1 MERIDM
7 QQEGLQRLAK
17 NVLSWITCAKRPLT
31 TLELR
36 HALAVRL
43 GDLKLDEQNIPRI
56 EDMVAVC
63 AGLVTVDNESGII
76 RLVHYTTQE
85 YFERTQKD
93 WFPTAESD
101 ITMICVT
108 YVSFS
113 AFESGPCQNNDLK
126 ERLES
131 NPLYDYAAT
140 NWGHHARNA
149 LTFWPGVIEF
159 LQCEAKVLASSEVL
173 LAKKVISDWHDAG
186 KPRPMTG
193 LQLASYFGINEAVR
207 TLLMYSKLYLGNSY
221 DRTSLLLAAENGHH
235 DVVQLLVDNG
245 TELETRDYN
254 SDWTP
259 LLWAANKG
267 HLAMLELLLDK
278 GSEIESRKGD
288 EGPLSCAAEIGHHD
302 IVQLLLKNGAKVED
316 KPEVKGKNAW
326 TPLILAAEKGRHVV
340 LQLLLKKGAKLEIKG
355 RNGQTPLMLAAENRQ
370 YAVVQLLVE
379 YGAELEVKDNYG
391 QTP

>member
-1 MERIDM
+1 MQWRGSNI

-43 GDLKLDEQNIPRI
+43 GDLKLDEQNIPKI

-63 AGLVTVDNESGII
+63 AGLVTVDNKSGII

-85 YFERTQKD
+85 YFERTQKS

-108 YVSFS
+108 YLSFS

-126 ERLES
+126 ARLQS
-131 NPLYDYAAT
+131 YPLYDYAAT
-140 NWGHHARNA
+140 NWGHHARLA
-149 LTFWPGVIEF
+149 LTLWPGVIEF

-173 LAKKVISDWHDAG
+173 LAKKVISDCHYAG
-186 KPRPMTG
+186 KPRPMAG
-193 LQLASYFGINEAVR
+193 LQLASYFGINEVVR
-207 TLLMYSKLYLGNSY
+207 TLLMCSNLYLDNSY
-221 DRTSLLLAAENGHH
+221 DRTSLSLAAENGHH

-245 TELETRDYN
+245 AGLETRDYN

-259 LLWAANKG
+259 LSRAAHER
-267 HLAMLELLLDK
+267 HLAVVELLL
-278 GSEIESRKGD
+278 ENE
-288 EGPLSCAAEIGHHD
+288 AE
-302 IVQLLLKNGAKVED
+302 QN
-316 KPEVKGKNAW
+316 
-326 TPLILAAEKGRHVV
+326 
-340 LQLLLKKGAKLEIKG
+340 
-355 RNGQTPLMLAAENRQ
+355 
-370 YAVVQLLVE
+370 
-379 YGAELEVKDNYG
+379 
-391 QTP
+391 